1 MTAMNQTVQPGDAA
15 PDFVLPAVQSDR
27 VISLSDYR
35 HRSALF
41 LGLFRGLYCPFCRRA
56 IAHMAAS
63 AEKLKAL
70 GIESLDIVATDLE
83 NARLYYQFRPLRLD
97 LVVDPELSTHRS
109 YGVPK
114 PAVTPEFLRSLEPV
128 RLDGEGE
135 LPAPLPIHE
144 AQHALDAIDGFKPTA
159 VDIKEK
165 ERQFPQLEGQF
176 LIDRGG
182 IVRWV
187 NVECAKDGV
196 AGLGRFP
203 AFDELRS
210 AAHITTSV

>member
-1 MTAMNQTVQPGDAA
+1 MTAMNHTVQPGDPA
-15 PDFVLPAVQSDR
+15 PDFMLQAVQSDR
-27 VISLSDYR
+27 VICLSDYR
-35 HRSALF
+35 NRTPLF

-56 IAHMAAS
+56 IAHMATS
-63 AEKLKAL
+63 AEKLKGL
-70 GIESLDIVATDLE
+70 GIESLGVVATELE
-83 NARLYYQFRPLRLD
+83 NARLYYRFRPIRLD

-109 YGVPK
+109 YGIPK
-114 PAVTPEFLRSLEPV
+114 PAVTPEFLESLEPV
-128 RLDGEGE
+128 RIDGDGA

-144 AQHALDAIDGFKPTA
+144 AQGALDAIDKFKPTP

-187 NVECAKDGV
+187 NVECAKEGI
-196 AGLGRFP
+196 AGLGKFP
-203 AFDELRS
+203 ALDELLS
-210 AAHITTSV
+210 AAHVTASA

>member
-1 MTAMNQTVQPGDAA
+1 MTAPNHPVRPGDPA

-27 VISLSDYR
+27 VVSLSDYR
-35 HRSALF
+35 NRNPLF
-41 LGLFRGLYCPFCRRA
+41 LALFRGLYCPFCRRA

-63 AEKLKAL
+63 VDRLKGM
-70 GIESLDIVATDLE
+70 GIESLGVVATELE
-83 NARLYYQFRPLRLD
+83 NARLYYRFRPLRLD
-97 LVVDPELSTHRS
+97 LAVDPELSTHRS
-109 YGVPK
+109 YGIPK

-128 RLDGEGE
+128 RIDGGGD

-144 AQHALDAIDGFKPTA
+144 AQAALNAIDGFKPTPA
-159 VDIKEK
+159 DIKEG

-187 NVECAKDGV
+187 NVECAKEGMV
-196 AGLGRFP
+196 GLGKFP
-203 AFDELRS
+203 TLDELMS
-210 AAHITTSV
+210 AARLAASA